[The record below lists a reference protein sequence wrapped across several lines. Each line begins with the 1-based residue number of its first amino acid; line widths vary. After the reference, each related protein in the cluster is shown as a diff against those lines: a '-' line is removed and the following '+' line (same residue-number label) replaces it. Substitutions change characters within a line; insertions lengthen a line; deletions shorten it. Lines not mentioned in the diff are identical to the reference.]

1 MPRISI
7 RSKLFFGFGFLF
19 FMIIIL
25 WIIGGYFIYDLSSRS
40 SAMLQENY
48 QTVESA
54 KLLIESI
61 DEMKNQQIRY
71 FFAGK
76 THFNDS
82 VFQSNRQIFSSNL
95 NAVENNITEPGE
107 KEVIDELKTDYGS
120 YASVFQDLRSREN
133 VDPELVFDELI
144 GAYSR
149 TMDLIVILWDMNM
162 DAISRKNRAVETT
175 AHQAFVFISLI
186 GTICFL
192 ISALF
197 LFRYPRNISRPLG
210 ALINGITEI
219 ANRNYSLRLDFP
231 SRDELG
237 ELASAF
243 NKMAARLDEYEHSS
257 LSELL
262 FEKKRIDTIINIM
275 KDAIIGLNDKNEIIF
290 SNSYACRIIR
300 IDEPLLVGKN
310 AATIAGQNPAFRA
323 ILQDILDSP
332 EKAYKEFRPL
342 RLIQDDK
349 VRYFTRE
356 VLDVNIS
363 ITGEENPIHAGIVVV
378 LKNITR
384 FLEQDEAKTNFMA
397 TISHELKTPIS
408 SLRLNLKLLDDP
420 RVGALNQ
427 EQKEIVQTL
436 KMETGN
442 MLTITSDLLDL
453 AQVESGN
460 IILNLRTMNPAEL
473 LDYVKDSVARQARK
487 KEIGIEYEVSA
498 ELQSVYADPEKT
510 AWVLMN
516 LINNAI
522 QYSDTGSKIRVHA
535 TSKGNEIIFMIE
547 DFGIGIEEQHLGLIF
562 KKFYRIPGSA
572 PHGTGLGLAIS
583 KEFIVNQKGR
593 IWVESEP
600 GSGSR
605 FYFSLPVYDAEPKK

>member
-54 KLLIESI
+54 KFLIESI
-61 DEMKNQQIRY
+61 DEMKNQQVRY

-76 THFNDS
+76 TYFNDS

-95 NAVENNITEPGE
+95 IAVENNITEPGE
-107 KEVIDELKTDYGS
+107 KEVIDKLKTDYGT
-120 YASVFQDLRSREN
+120 YAAVFQDLRSREN

-144 GAYSR
+144 GAYSQ
-149 TMDLIVILWDMNM
+149 TMDLIVILWDKNM
-162 DAISRKNRAVETT
+162 DAISMKNRELETT

-300 IDEPLLVGKN
+300 IDEPFLVGKN
-310 AATIAGQNPAFRA
+310 ASTIAGQNPAFRA

-363 ITGEENPIHAGIVVV
+363 ITGDEKPIHAGIVVV

-397 TISHELKTPIS
+397 TISHELKTPLS

-436 KMETGN
+436 RMETGN

-460 IILNLRTMNPAEL
+460 IVLNLRKANPAEL
-473 LDYVKDSVARQARK
+473 LEYVKEAAASQARK
-487 KEIGIEYEVSA
+487 KEIGIEYQVST
-498 ELQSVYADPEKT
+498 ELPSVHADPEKT

-522 QYSDTGSKIRVHA
+522 QYSETGSKIRVHA
-535 TSKGNEIIFMIE
+535 AKKGNEIIFLVE
-547 DFGIGIEEQHLGLIF
+547 DYGIGIEEQHLGPIF
-562 KKFYRIPGSA
+562 EKFYRIPGSA

-593 IWVESEP
+593 IWVESQP

-605 FYFSLPVYDAEPKK
+605 FYFSLPVYHAEPK